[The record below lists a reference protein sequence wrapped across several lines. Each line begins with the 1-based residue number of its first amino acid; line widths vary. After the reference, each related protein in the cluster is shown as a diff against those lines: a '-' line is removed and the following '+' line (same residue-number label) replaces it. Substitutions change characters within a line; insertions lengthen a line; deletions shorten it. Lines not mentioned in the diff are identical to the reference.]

1 MSDEQSDTRECL
13 GDTSCSAQVM
23 PGDICIL
30 GSDGLFDNVSEE
42 EMLEE
47 VRLLMPWYRTLTARV
62 CAFPTCRHDSQHAVT
77 HLHKPQ
83 HRGCLKA

>member
-1 MSDEQSDTRECL
+1 V
-13 GDTSCSAQVM
+13 QVM

-47 VRLLMPWYRTLTARV
+47 VIDSPDLSVREILLYSRQ
-62 CAFPTCRHDSQHAVT
+62 CRI
-77 HLHKPQ
+77 
-83 HRGCLKA
+83 